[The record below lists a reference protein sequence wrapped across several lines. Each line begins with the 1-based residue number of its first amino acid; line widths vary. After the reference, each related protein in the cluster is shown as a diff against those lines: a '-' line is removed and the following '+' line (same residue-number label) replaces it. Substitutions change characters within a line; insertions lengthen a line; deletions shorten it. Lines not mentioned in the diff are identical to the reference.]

1 MNKTW
6 QLHKSSHNFK
16 ITIKGVNANEIDAEI
31 QIDDDKTVKIDEIQG
46 DLIKFKSYVRIE
58 DTSYLGVRFNDFE
71 GQEEKYAELF
81 NYYNSLKDK
90 QKGLHDAE
98 YNAILSGE
106 KPLDYHHEE
115 GEYCSGDV
123 VYGISAEVVRDLHC
137 GRYIDGFGTVIDYEL
152 QGSDISVMKKHY
164 EEWSKQQTAIKAER
178 EKKIKEFEE
187 EKAKMLK
194 GVQWDIEEHSLCDEG
209 GSTKYYIHT
218 ITINNETYVFQERNI
233 FDFGR
238 VINPCYSISPGI
250 ESGGIMLR
258 DDDGYYWYHSK
269 GDKAIRITVTDTEL
283 HAYQIVAK
291 YGKFV
296 KAGIRM

>member
-6 QLHKSSHNFK
+6 QLHKSGHNFK

-31 QIDDDKTVKIDEIQG
+31 QIDDDKTVKIDELQG

-90 QKGLHDAE
+90 QKELHDAE

-137 GRYIDGFGTVIDYEL
+137 GRYIDGFGTVVDYEL

-164 EEWSKQQTAIKAER
+164 EEWSKQQAAIKAER
-178 EKKIKEFEE
+178 ERKIKEFEE
-187 EKAKMLK
+187 EKAQMLK

-209 GSTKYYIHT
+209 GSTKCYVHT
-218 ITINNETYVFQERNI
+218 ITLNNETYVFKERNI

-258 DDDGYYWYHSK
+258 DDDGYY
-269 GDKAIRITVTDTEL
+269 
-283 HAYQIVAK
+283 
-291 YGKFV
+291 
-296 KAGIRM
+296 

>member
-6 QLHKSSHNFK
+6 QFHKSGHNFN
-16 ITIKGVNANEIDAEI
+16 IIIKGVNANEIDAEI
-31 QIDDDKTVKIDEIQG
+31 QIDDDKTVKIDEIQR

-71 GQEEKYAELF
+71 GQEEKYAELV

-90 QKGLHDAE
+90 QKELHDAE

-115 GEYCSGDV
+115 GEYCSGDI

-137 GRYIDGFGTVIDYEL
+137 GRYIDGFGTIIDYEL

-164 EEWSKQQTAIKAER
+164 EEWSKQQAAIKAER
-178 EKKIKEFEE
+178 ERKIKEFEE

-209 GSTKYYIHT
+209 GSTKCYIHT
-218 ITINNETYVFQERNI
+218 IIINNETFVFQERNI

-258 DDDGYYWYHSK
+258 DDDGYLFIKLQASCYISAARGVFAYLYSFIS
-269 GDKAIRITVTDTEL
+269 GVPVC
-283 HAYQIVAK
+283 HA
-291 YGKFV
+291 
-296 KAGIRM
+296 

>member
-178 EKKIKEFEE
+178 EKK
-187 EKAKMLK
+187 LK
-194 GVQWDIEEHSLCDEG
+194 NLKKKKPKCLRVYSGILRSIHYVMRVAVR
-209 GSTKYYIHT
+209 STI
-218 ITINNETYVFQERNI
+218 
-233 FDFGR
+233 
-238 VINPCYSISPGI
+238 SIR
-250 ESGGIMLR
+250 L
-258 DDDGYYWYHSK
+258 
-269 GDKAIRITVTDTEL
+269 L
-283 HAYQIVAK
+283 
-291 YGKFV
+291 
-296 KAGIRM
+296 